1 MEERTTEIR
10 RGPPPPWYR
19 EYWWIWL
26 IVLLLIVA
34 GIIAFFALRGDD
46 GQQESRQRVTVPNVV
61 RLREADARATLE
73 ERGFAVEVVR
83 QSSDEPSGIVVQQ
96 DPRAGSRLNRGGRV
110 AIVVSTGPQPT
121 ETVTQTQTVETTPE
135 GTEMPDLVGTEYPDA
150 VEELVDAGL
159 FPDSFPV
166 ESADELGNVVD
177 QRPDPGTRVPPG
189 SEVRLDVSLGE
200 GEREQREVP
209 DLTGQEPGDA
219 LRACADAGFTCRV
232 VTDIQEPR
240 EVFDQRPA
248 AGASAPE
255 LSQIGLTAR

>member
-1 MEERTTEIR
+1 
-10 RGPPPPWYR
+10 
-19 EYWWIWL
+19 
-26 IVLLLIVA
+26 LIVA

-46 GQQESRQRVTVPNVV
+46 DDRESRQRVTVPNVV
-61 RLREADARATLE
+61 GLREADARATLE

-83 QSSDEPSGIVVQQ
+83 QASDEPRGIVVQQ

-121 ETVTQTQTVETTPE
+121 ETVTQTETVQTTPE

-166 ESADELGNVVD
+166 ESADERGNVVD

-209 DLTGQEPGDA
+209 DLTGQQLGDA

-232 VTDIQEPR
+232 ATGTQEPR
-240 EVFDQRPA
+240 VVIEQRPA
-248 AGASAPE
+248 AGESAPE
-255 LSQIGLTAR
+255 LSQIALSTRG